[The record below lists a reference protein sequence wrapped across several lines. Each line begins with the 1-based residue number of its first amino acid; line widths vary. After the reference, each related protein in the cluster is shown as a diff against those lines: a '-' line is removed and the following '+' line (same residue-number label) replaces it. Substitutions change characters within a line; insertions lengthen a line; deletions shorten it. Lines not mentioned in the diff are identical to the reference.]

1 MFEPSTP
8 LVSLKAILMP
18 SANDFML
25 AVAAN
30 AMRATTKAYSTR
42 SWPASE
48 ANKQCNLNTSFD
60 NLFAN
65 LAAMFV
71 S

>member
-1 MFEPSTP
+1 MFEPSAALA
-8 LVSLKAILMP
+8 LVKAALMP
-18 SANDFML
+18 SANFFMV
-25 AVAAN
+25 AVAPN